1 MKILQLCKKFPYP
14 LKDGESIAVTYLSQA
29 LARAG
34 CQLTL
39 LSMNTTKHPFD
50 MATLPADFDHY
61 QAIHLVDI
69 DNRIKVVDAFLNLF
83 SGQSYHIQR
92 YISADFSQKLAELL
106 KANDFDLVQLE
117 TLYLAPYIS
126 TIRANSK
133 ATIVLRSHNVE
144 YEIWKRVMENTG
156 SLAKKWYLGLLTRRL
171 KAFEVARLNEYD
183 LLAAITARDLAFYRH
198 LGCTLPACV
207 VPIGLQMSRYAEIL
221 QKKAT
226 ENSQNQQNQSLTC
239 SFIGSLDWL
248 PNVEG
253 VRWLLDKVWAIV
265 LAKIPTAILH
275 IAGRN
280 TPEWLLDGHWPNVY
294 ILGEVDDAAEFIA
307 EHDIMLVPLHSGGG
321 MRVKI
326 LEGMALER
334 LIISTTLGIEGIGA
348 VDGHDALIADEP
360 KAFAAQII
368 RAFTAE
374 KERKTIAANARKF
387 AIQNYD
393 NQRIAEGLLA
403 FYQAQ
408 NVVQDS
414 H

>member
-39 LSMNTTKHPFD
+39 LSMNTTKQPFD
-50 MATLPADFDHY
+50 IATLPTDYAHY
-61 QAIHLVDI
+61 EAIHLVDI

-92 YISADFSQKLAELL
+92 YVSAAFAEKLAELL
-106 KANDFDLVQLE
+106 QANDFDVVQLE

-126 TIRANSK
+126 TIRANTK
-133 ATIVLRSHNVE
+133 ACIVLRSHNVE
-144 YEIWKRVMENTG
+144 YEIWKRVMHNTS

-207 VPIGLQMSRYAEIL
+207 VPIGLEMSRYTDILKKKRLEIG
-221 QKKAT
+221 Q
-226 ENSQNQQNQSLTC
+226 NSQNQSPTC

-253 VRWLLDKVWAIV
+253 VRWLLDKVWAMV
-265 LAKIPTAILH
+265 VAEIPTAILH

-280 TPEWLLDGHWPNVY
+280 TPDWLLDGHWPNVY
-294 ILGEVDDAAEFIA
+294 ILGEVEDAAEFIA

-326 LEGMALER
+326 LEGMALRR

-348 VDGHDALIADEP
+348 THEQEALIADDE

-368 RAFTAE
+368 RAFSQE
-374 KERKTIAANARKF
+374 KERKSIANNARNF
-387 AIQNYD
+387 AIQKYD
-393 NQRIAEGLLA
+393 NQRIAEHLLA
-403 FYQAQ
+403 FYESSA
-408 NVVQDS
+408 VCS
-414 H
+414 KS